1 MKNIQQIRAAI
12 LGNRGGFKDASDTEI
27 LTVWR
32 SLDEQTQK
40 QYLESIKER
49 KKSDAVGTKP

>member
-12 LGNRGGFKDASDTEI
+12 LANRGGFKDASDTEI
-27 LTVWR
+27 LTVWQ

-49 KKSDAVGTKP
+49 KTNAVGTKS